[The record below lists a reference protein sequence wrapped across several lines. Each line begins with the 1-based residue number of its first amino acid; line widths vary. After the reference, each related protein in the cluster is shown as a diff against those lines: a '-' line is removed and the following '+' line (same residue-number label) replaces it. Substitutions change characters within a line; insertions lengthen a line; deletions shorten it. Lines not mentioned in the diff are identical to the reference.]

1 VIDNSVVTGKNKVA
15 STASTQ
21 TDESHGIQSFIK
33 NKMGKKMAFLELT
46 RLKEDKNYSDS
57 FDVNQSKAQTFQA
70 KNLDDD
76 LFSEDDDLKFA
87 LKTNESS
94 SFYDTFRDRQKKDN
108 KRKDRG
114 IKLNLLT
121 VLDN

>member
-1 VIDNSVVTGKNKVA
+1 
-15 STASTQ
+15 
-21 TDESHGIQSFIK
+21 
-33 NKMGKKMAFLELT
+33 MAFLELT
-46 RLKEDKNYSDS
+46 RLKEDKNYNDN
-57 FDVNQSKAQTFQA
+57 FDVNQSKAQTFTA

-76 LFSEDDDLKFA
+76 LFSEDNDNFA

-108 KRKDRG
+108 KRKDKG
-114 IKLNLLT
+114 TKLNLQT